1 MPFKIKN
8 WFFLKKNLTTN
19 KKEKELS
26 KNMLAEDYVNEGEKY
41 ANKNNLE
48 ESMRCFDAAINL
60 DPKNDLALGDKALI
74 LEIFGKYEE
83 ALTFFSRALKINPA
97 NSITWHNKGLTFI
110 RLNRLDE
117 AIECFDKAIELKKDY
132 AKAWYNKGRCLEMMS
147 EIKKSQECLNIARK
161 LDPFLFTKV
170 KK

>member
-1 MPFKIKN
+1 MSFKIKKR
-8 WFFLKKNLTTN
+8 FFFKKNLNDN
-19 KKEKELS
+19 KKELS
-26 KNMLAEDYVNEGEKY
+26 KNKLAEDSIKEGEKY

-48 ESMRCFDAAINL
+48 ESLKCFDTAINL

-74 LEIFGKYEE
+74 LDILGKHDE
-83 ALTFFSRALKINPA
+83 ALTFFSRALEINPA

-110 RLNRLDE
+110 RLNRLQE
-117 AIECFDKAIELKKDY
+117 AIECFDKAIEFRKDY

-147 EIKKSQECLNIARK
+147 EIKKSQECLNTARK